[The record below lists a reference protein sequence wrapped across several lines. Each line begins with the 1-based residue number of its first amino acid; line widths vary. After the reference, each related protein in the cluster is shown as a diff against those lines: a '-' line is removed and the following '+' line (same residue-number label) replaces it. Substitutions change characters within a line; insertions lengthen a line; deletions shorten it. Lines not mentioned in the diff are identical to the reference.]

1 MGILFNW
8 IKLGAF
14 IAYDAEINK
23 VQHHVDR
30 WPHWYLYVST
40 WPILVSH
47 LEVLLTFSIHLRLHL
62 ESRAFDIDS
71 IQEKRTD
78 RWKYY
83 L

>member
-47 LEVLLTFSIHLRLHL
+47 LEVFDVLYHL
-62 ESRAFDIDS
+62 ESMAFDIDS
-71 IQEKRTD
+71 IQEKRTV
-78 RWKYY
+78 R
-83 L
+83 

>member
-47 LEVLLTFSIHLRLHL
+47 LEVLDVLYHL

-78 RWKYY
+78 R
-83 L
+83 

>member
-14 IAYDAEINK
+14 IAYDAEKNK

-47 LEVLLTFSIHLRLHL
+47 LEVLDVLYHL
-62 ESRAFDIDS
+62 ESMAFDIDS

-78 RWKYY
+78 R
-83 L
+83 

>member
-14 IAYDAEINK
+14 IACDAEINK

-47 LEVLLTFSIHLRLHL
+47 LEVLDVLYHL

-78 RWKYY
+78 R
-83 L
+83 